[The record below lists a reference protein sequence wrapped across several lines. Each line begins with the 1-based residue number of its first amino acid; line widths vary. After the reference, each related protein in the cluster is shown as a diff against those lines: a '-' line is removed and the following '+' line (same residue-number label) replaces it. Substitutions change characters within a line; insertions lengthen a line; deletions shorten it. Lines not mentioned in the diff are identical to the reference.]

1 MARIVEEVADEF
13 GANAAVALSKA
24 KAYVSEK
31 ADEEEFLAPWEVG
44 AEVFEDE
51 PLQRRFEEAVAEEN
65 LPLAC
70 PWRRR
75 SQRVAKNHKI
85 RTDTGIEITSPR
97 IRHNPDF
104 IEFVSTPNG
113 LIQIGE
119 EYRQHREPVAEK
131 ECGGAFVLRGRARV
145 SCYHGFEC
153 TAPSFC
159 LEYPYRTQRRSCAA
173 LLYRKGK

>member
-1 MARIVEEVADEF
+1 METLSVLFCDKPRSIAGEERMLIPEGLLQCSVEASSKEVIETVARIVGEVADEF

-65 LPLAC
+65 LPD
-70 PWRRR
+70 
-75 SQRVAKNHKI
+75 RVPVEKNHKI
-85 RTDTGIEITSPR
+85 RTDTGIEITFPSEFA
-97 IRHNPDF
+97 HNSDF

-113 LIQIGE
+113 LIQIELKNIGSIE
-119 EYRQHREPVAEK
+119 NR
-131 ECGGAFVLRGRARV
+131 
-145 SCYHGFEC
+145 
-153 TAPSFC
+153 
-159 LEYPYRTQRRSCAA
+159 
-173 LLYRKGK
+173 

>member
-1 MARIVEEVADEF
+1 METLSVLFCDKPRSIAGEERMLIPEGLLQCSVEASSKEVIETVARIVEEVADEF

-65 LPLAC
+65 LPDRVPVEKKVA
-70 PWRRR
+70 
-75 SQRVAKNHKI
+75 QRVAKNHKI
-85 RTDTGIEITSPR
+85 RTDTGIEITFPSEFA
-97 IRHNPDF
+97 HNSDF

-113 LIQIGE
+113 LIQIELKNIGSIE
-119 EYRQHREPVAEK
+119 NR
-131 ECGGAFVLRGRARV
+131 
-145 SCYHGFEC
+145 
-153 TAPSFC
+153 
-159 LEYPYRTQRRSCAA
+159 
-173 LLYRKGK
+173 